1 MMSNGNGREH
11 TSEKVGKDLRRIAGL
26 VAGIPDKE
34 PPDTLVESVMTQIQP
49 RRLSLLKRLWCK
61 ARTPIPFT
69 PLRMVPVGAA
79 LAAVLVLAVFLGRAP
94 ERHDLPFT
102 AAGAEKS
109 KSKVFFTLNMPYA
122 STVDVIGSFN
132 KWTPSGFRMHWDENR
147 KLWVL
152 PLTLEKGR
160 YEYAFLVDG
169 KKVVPDPG
177 ALLHQ
182 DDGFGNQNSILV
194 VGGDNGNETAI

>member
-1 MMSNGNGREH
+1 
-11 TSEKVGKDLRRIAGL
+11 VGKDLRRIAGL

-34 PPDTLVESVMTQIQP
+34 PPDTLVGSVMTQIQP
-49 RRLSLLKRLWCK
+49 RRLSLVKRLWCK
-61 ARTPIPFT
+61 AHTPISFT

-79 LAAVLVLAVFLGRAP
+79 VAAVLVLAVFLGRAP

-102 AAGAEKS
+102 SPGAEKS

-152 PLTLEKGR
+152 PLALEKGR

-169 KKVVPDPG
+169 KKVVPDPR

-194 VGGDNGNETAI
+194 VEGDNGNETAI

>member
-1 MMSNGNGREH
+1 MMSNRSGTKG
-11 TSEKVGKDLRRIAGL
+11 TSEKAGKDLRRIAGL

-34 PPDTLVESVMTQIQP
+34 PPDTLVESIMTQIQP
-49 RRLSLLKRLWCK
+49 KRLSLLNRLWCK
-61 ARTPIPFT
+61 ARTPISFTPFT
-69 PLRMVPVGAA
+69 MVPVGAA

-94 ERHDLPFT
+94 EREDLPFT

-109 KSKVFFTLNMPYA
+109 KSKVFLTLNMPYA

-132 KWTPSGFRMHWDENR
+132 KWTPSGFRMLWDESR

-152 PLTLEKGR
+152 PLALEKGR

-177 ALLHQ
+177 ALLQQ
-182 DDGFGNQNSILV
+182 DDGFGNQNSILIV
-194 VGGDNGNETAI
+194 ERDNNNETAI

>member
-1 MMSNGNGREH
+1 MMSNRSGTKG
-11 TSEKVGKDLRRIAGL
+11 TSEKAGKDLRRIAGL

-34 PPDTLVESVMTQIQP
+34 PPDTLVESSMTQIRP
-49 RRLSLLKRLWCK
+49 RRLGLLNRLWCK
-61 ARTPIPFT
+61 VRTPISFT
-69 PLRMVPVGAA
+69 PLTMVPVGAA

-94 ERHDLPFT
+94 EREDLPFT

-109 KSKVFFTLNMPYA
+109 KSKVFLTLNMPYA

-132 KWTPSGFRMHWDENR
+132 KWTPSGFRMLWDESR

-152 PLTLEKGR
+152 PLALEKGR

-177 ALLHQ
+177 ALLQQ
-182 DDGFGNQNSILV
+182 DDGFGNQNSILIV
-194 VGGDNGNETAI
+194 ERDNNNETAI

>member
-1 MMSNGNGREH
+1 MMLNRNGRED
-11 TSEKVGKDLRRIAGL
+11 TSEKKGKDLRRIAGL

-34 PPDTLVESVMTQIQP
+34 PPDTLVESIMTQIRP
-49 RRLSLLKRLWCK
+49 KRLGLLNRLWCK
-61 ARTPIPFT
+61 ARTPISFT
-69 PLRMVPVGAA
+69 PLTMVPVGAA

-94 ERHDLPFT
+94 EREDLPF
-102 AAGAEKS
+102 AAGGAETS
-109 KSKVFFTLNMPYA
+109 KNKVFLTLNMPYA

-132 KWTPSGFRMHWDENR
+132 KWTPNGFRMLWDESR

-169 KKVVPDPG
+169 KKVVPDPR

-182 DDGFGNQNSILV
+182 DDGFGNQNSILIV
-194 VGGDNGNETAI
+194 EGDNNNETAI